1 MELETDAKS
10 FFKKGLGITYDDFII
25 LPGYINFNIEDVS
38 LETRITKYLKIKT
51 PFISSPMDTV
61 TESKMAIYMALLG
74 GIGIIHYNN
83 TIEEQVN
90 EITKVKRFE
99 NGFITDPVV
108 LGPDNTI
115 EDVYKLKKK
124 HGFSGIPITE
134 NGKLYAKLIGIV
146 TSRDISFE
154 NDRSKKLSEVM
165 TRNPITARAGLT
177 LAEGNQ
183 ILKESKKGKL
193 PIVDE
198 MGRLLSL
205 MSLNDL
211 LKNEDFPLASK
222 SKDKQ
227 LLVGA
232 SISTKEEDKERLAE
246 LVKTGTDIIVID
258 SSQGNSIF
266 QINLIKYIKHKYPDL
281 QVIAGNVV
289 TPRQCKAL
297 IDAGADA
304 LRVGMGAG
312 SICITQETIAVG
324 RAQGTAVY
332 NCGKFAKEYADIPV
346 IADGGIASIGHIAK
360 ALSLGASVVMM
371 GSFLAGTSEA
381 PGEYY
386 YKDSVR
392 VKKYRGMASPEA
404 MEIGGGKRYFSD
416 KEKIKFAQGVSGSV
430 IDKGSI
436 LQFIPYLVQGLS
448 HAFQS
453 LGCKTVESLHNS
465 LYNGELYFE
474 ARSPSAQREGT
485 VHSLQTFSDPTFGT
499 IQHRNMGQN

>member
-10 FFKKGLGITYDDFII
+10 FFQKGLGITYDDFII
-25 LPGYINFNIEDVS
+25 LPGYINFGLDEVVT
-38 LETRITKYLKIKT
+38 ETNLTKSLKIRR

-61 TESKMAIYMALLG
+61 TESKMATYMALLG

-83 TIEEQVN
+83 SIEEQVN
-90 EITKVKRFE
+90 EVNKVKRFE

-108 LGPDNTI
+108 LSPDNTI
-115 EDVYKLKKK
+115 EDVYKLKDK

-146 TSRDISFE
+146 TRRDISFE

-165 TRNPITARAGLT
+165 TKEPITAKAGIT
-177 LAEGNQ
+177 LAEGNR
-183 ILKESKKGKL
+183 ILKDSKKGKL

-198 MGRLLSL
+198 KGRLVSL

-211 LKNEDFPLASK
+211 LKNEDFPCASK

-232 SISTKEEDKERLAE
+232 SISTKEEDKERLAG
-246 LVKTGTDIIVID
+246 LVKAGVDLVIID
-258 SSQGNSIF
+258 SSQGNSIY
-266 QINLIKYIKHKYPDL
+266 QIDLIKYMKNKYPDL
-281 QVIAGNVV
+281 QVVGGNVV
-289 TPRQCKAL
+289 TPAQCKSL
-297 IDAGADA
+297 IDAGADG
-304 LRVGMGAG
+304 LRVGMGSG

-332 NCGKFAKEYADIPV
+332 NCAKFAREYAGVPV
-346 IADGGIASIGHIAK
+346 VADGGIASIGHIAK
-360 ALSLGASVVMM
+360 ALAIGASTVMM
-371 GSFLAGTSEA
+371 GSLLAGTSET

-404 MEIGGGKRYFSD
+404 MEAGGGKRYFSD

-430 IDKGSI
+430 IDKGSVQ
-436 LQFIPYLVQGLS
+436 QFIPYLVQGLAHS
-448 HAFQS
+448 FQCI
-453 LGCKTVESLHNS
+453 GCKTVNDLHNA
-465 LYNGELYFE
+465 LYNGTMNFE
-474 ARSPSAQREGT
+474 ARSPSAQREGS
-485 VHSLQTFSDPTFGT
+485 VHSLQAFTDPTFGML
-499 IQHRNMGQN
+499 QSKNL